1 MATSRNIRDKLE
13 LLQVKETELIRLR
26 READSQLLN
35 ELSLR
40 EDRLAE
46 LRSDFEHNLK
56 VLKERDQIIANLE
69 RSVAESTEQQ
79 KRELSKATKRAD
91 ERISTI
97 KEDYDR
103 RLLSEVDRRLAER
116 EHSLREELAASAASQ
131 LSERER
137 EIKAAYD
144 RASADREATCK
155 RREATAD
162 KRVQDVERSA
172 AMDLKDTEDRYKAI
186 EAELRDKV
194 TRAEQAKAEAE
205 SRLRETLVESDGA
218 STQRQEQLERLVAEV
233 KTLGSDNT
241 LLKRLNTE
249 KDGKI
254 SDLLQTLVDLE
265 AGFIR
270 EHEILG
276 KERDALALELES
288 RCMELDELQGASS
301 AYEKALTKLEKKMER
316 RKRHWAEKEM
326 ILTDTADGLQQQLQV
341 LQVSK
346 TEAEEKAKREMDSA
360 NKTIGDLERRLL
372 HLQEER
378 DQSKANFEASQ
389 KHIETERQRIE
400 SLRQDHRKA
409 MDQAESSKSAALQE
423 MQSKHE
429 VEIDRLQQEAI
440 DDVRRALIDKNAT
453 SDELQTK
460 IASLEA
466 QVEDCKG
473 RPTKEEIERLEGEN
487 VRLGCTI
494 SSLQA
499 QISSQT
505 SPSAREE
512 ELSRQVQNLSE
523 ELEVLGEDRRRLIEL
538 SNRLKAQVDQQHQ
551 RSKSTDKP
559 RASAANDDGD
569 DDILSTQPLPLAPP
583 HINSKAARGTESQ
596 RQVLDRLRKKKE
608 QQQQQG
614 RIRVRNWNNR
624 DDG

>member
-116 EHSLREELAASAASQ
+116 EHSLREELAASAAAQ

-172 AMDLKDTEDRYKAI
+172 AMDLKDIEDRYKAI
-186 EAELRDKV
+186 EVELRDKV

-218 STQRQEQLERLVAEV
+218 STQRQEQLKRLVAEV

-301 AYEKALTKLEKKMER
+301 AYEKALTKLEKKMEK

-360 NKTIGDLERRLL
+360 NKTIGDLEGRLL

-487 VRLGCTI
+487 VRLGGTI

-551 RSKSTDKP
+551 DKP
-559 RASAANDDGD
+559 RASAANDDDD
-569 DDILSTQPLPLAPP
+569 DDILSTQPLPLALP
-583 HINSKAARGTESQ
+583 HNNSKAARGTESQ

>member
-1 MATSRNIRDKLE
+1 MATSRNARDKLE

-26 READSQLLN
+26 READSQLIN

-46 LRSDFEHNLK
+46 LKSDFEHNLK

-69 RSVAESTEQQ
+69 RSVAESAEQR

-91 ERISTI
+91 ERYETI

-103 RLLSEVDRRLAER
+103 RLLSEVDRRLSER
-116 EHSLREELAASAASQ
+116 EHSLREELAASAAAQ

-172 AMDLKDTEDRYKAI
+172 AMDLKDTEDRYKAL
-186 EAELRDKV
+186 EVELRDKV
-194 TRAEQAKAEAE
+194 TRAEQAKTEAE
-205 SRLRETLVESDGA
+205 SRLRETLAESDGA

-233 KTLGSDNT
+233 KTLRLDNT
-241 LLKRLNTE
+241 RLERMGTE

-265 AGFIR
+265 AGFVR

-276 KERDALALELES
+276 QERDALALELES
-288 RCMELDELQGASS
+288 RCTELDELQGASN
-301 AYEKALTKLEKKMER
+301 AYEKALSKLEKKMEK

-326 ILTDTADGLQQQLQV
+326 ILTDTADGLKQQLQV
-341 LQVSK
+341 LQVSQ
-346 TEAEEKAKREMDSA
+346 TEAEEKAKREMDRA
-360 NKTIGDLERRLL
+360 NKTIDELERRLL
-372 HLQEER
+372 HLQEENVR
-378 DQSKANFEASQ
+378 SKASLEASQ
-389 KHIETERQRIE
+389 KEVEAERQRIE
-400 SLRQDHRKA
+400 SLRQDHRQA
-409 MDQAESSKSAALQE
+409 LDQAESSKSSALQE

-429 VEIDRLQQEAI
+429 VEIHRLQQEAI
-440 DDVRRALIDKNAT
+440 DDVRRALIDKNTT
-453 SDELQTK
+453 SDELRTK

-466 QVEDCKG
+466 QLEDCKG
-473 RPTKEEIERLEGEN
+473 RPTKEEMERLEIEN
-487 VRLGCTI
+487 SRLGDAV

-499 QISSQT
+499 QISRQT

-538 SNRLKAQVDQQHQ
+538 SNRLKGQVDHQYQ
-551 RSKSTDKP
+551 RSKSTDRP
-559 RASAANDDGD
+559 RASTAAD
-569 DDILSTQPLPLAPP
+569 DDDDVLTTQPLPLVPS
-583 HINSKAARGTESQ
+583 HSSKLAARGTESQ